1 MYYITEIN
9 WGFILIITLLC
20 LLLSYYVSLK
30 QNKKVNLIMIGI
42 DSLYIL
48 ILFSL
53 LFTASFTYSTTITY
67 QLIPFKS
74 IIEYIN
80 KGSLK
85 IFEYIIISIPIPI
98 LLCLNFKTLNNK
110 KCLLYSFFIVLLFE
124 PIQLLLNIMSRRNY
138 RIINIDDCLLY
149 MIGCFV
155 GSFFV
160 LIIRRMRV
168 IK

>member
-9 WGFILIITLLC
+9 WVFVLIITFLC
-20 LLLSYYVSLK
+20 CLFSYYVSLK
-30 QNKKVNLIMIGI
+30 KNKKINLIIIII

-53 LFTASFTYSTTITY
+53 LFTVSFVYGTTVTY

-74 IIEYIN
+74 IMEYIN
-80 KGSLK
+80 KGSLR
-85 IFEYIIISIPIPI
+85 ILEYIMLSIPIPI
-98 LLCLNFKTLNNK
+98 LLCLNFKTLSSR
-110 KCLLYSFFIVLLFE
+110 KCLFYSILFVLLFE
-124 PIQLLLNIMSRRNY
+124 PIQLLLNIILQQNC
-138 RIINIDDCLLY
+138 RIVNIDDCLLY
-149 MIGCFV
+149 VIGCLV

-160 LIIRRMRV
+160 LVIRRKKV